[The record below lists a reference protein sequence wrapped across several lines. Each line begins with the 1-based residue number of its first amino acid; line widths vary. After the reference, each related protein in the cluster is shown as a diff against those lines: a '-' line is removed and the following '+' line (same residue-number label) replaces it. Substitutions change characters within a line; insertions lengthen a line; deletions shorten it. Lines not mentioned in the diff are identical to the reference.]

1 MSVQKGLV
9 NARHYFGG
17 TKCIDM
23 PSTVQKRE
31 GGGGLFGLGSEER
44 ETMERLVWHPVFGV
58 LRPAKG
64 LSVLMDCSSWE
75 NSHSRQS
82 LLLWDHFGL
91 CRRGISLV
99 MCDLCA

>member
-1 MSVQKGLV
+1 MFVPSKKASVQKGLV

-23 PSTVQKRE
+23 PSTVQRRE

-44 ETMERLVWHPVFGV
+44 ETMVRLVWHPVFGV
-58 LRPAKG
+58 IRPPKG

-75 NSHSRQS
+75 NS
-82 LLLWDHFGL
+82 L
-91 CRRGISLV
+91 
-99 MCDLCA
+99 